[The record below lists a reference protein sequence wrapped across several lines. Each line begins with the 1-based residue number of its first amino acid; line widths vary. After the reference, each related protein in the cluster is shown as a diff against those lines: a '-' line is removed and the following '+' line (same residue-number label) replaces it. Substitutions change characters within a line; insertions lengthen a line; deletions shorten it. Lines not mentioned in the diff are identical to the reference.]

1 MEDGQ
6 IIVGVVRI
14 ELSLPGA
21 RGLKDKRRLV
31 TGLIE
36 RAQNRFRV
44 CAAEVD
50 HQDNWR
56 RATVAFA
63 CLSNSTSHAHAVLA
77 KVADFVERQAD
88 LVVMEF
94 QVEIR

>member
-1 MEDGQ
+1 MEGGQ
-6 IIVGVVRI
+6 IIVGVVRV

-36 RAQNRFRV
+36 RAQSRFRV

-63 CLSNSTSHAHAVLA
+63 CLSTSTSHAHAVLA
-77 KVADFVERQAD
+77 KVSDFVERQAD

>member
-1 MEDGQ
+1 MLS
-6 IIVGVVRI
+6 V

-31 TGLIE
+31 KGLIE
-36 RAQNRFRV
+36 RTQSRFRV

-50 HQDNWR
+50 HQESWR

-63 CLSNSTSHAHAVLA
+63 CISTSTRHAHAVLA
-77 KVADFVERQAD
+77 GISDFVERQAD
-88 LVVMEF
+88 LVVVGLE
-94 QVEIR
+94 VEIR